1 MMILTLIVSSN
12 ITSNPSI
19 NEVNAADAVV
29 TSEIRVTITNDK
41 APNIMN
47 KVISI
52 IKNNKNFLI
61 FITVLFIFRGAI
73 ADWHPVPT
81 GSMKPTILEGDV
93 IWENKLAYDLQ
104 VPFTDISLARLSEPK
119 RGEIIVFT
127 SKAAN
132 KRMIKRLIGL
142 PGEII
147 EIKKNQLFINGD
159 PANYSQLR
167 DPLLAPLRENDQ
179 EEGVYALESLGSL
192 SHIMQV
198 KPHYYNPMQ
207 NYGPITIPENQ
218 YFVMGDNRDNS
229 ADSRYYGLI
238 PRSEI
243 RGHATRILLS
253 LNTKSSYKPR
263 MERFFEMLH

>member
-1 MMILTLIVSSN
+1 
-12 ITSNPSI
+12 
-19 NEVNAADAVV
+19 
-29 TSEIRVTITNDK
+29 
-41 APNIMN
+41 MN
-47 KVISI
+47 KLTSI
-52 IKNNKNFLI
+52 INNNKTFLI
-61 FITVLFIFRGAI
+61 FISFLFIFRGAI

-93 IWENKLAYDLQ
+93 VWENKLAYDLQ
-104 VPFTDISLARLSEPK
+104 IPFTDISLARLGEPK

-127 SKAAN
+127 SKAAD

-147 EIKKNQLFINGD
+147 EIKKNQLFINGQ
-159 PANYSQLR
+159 PANYSNLR
-167 DPLLAPLRENDQ
+167 DPILEPLRDGDK
-179 EEGVYALESLGSL
+179 EEGIYALESLGRL
-192 SHIMQV
+192 THVMQV
-198 KPHYYNPMQ
+198 KPNYYNPKMK
-207 NYGPITIPENQ
+207 NYGPVTIPKDQ

-253 LNTKSSYKPR
+253 LNTKESFKPR
-263 MERFFEMLH
+263 MERFFEMLK